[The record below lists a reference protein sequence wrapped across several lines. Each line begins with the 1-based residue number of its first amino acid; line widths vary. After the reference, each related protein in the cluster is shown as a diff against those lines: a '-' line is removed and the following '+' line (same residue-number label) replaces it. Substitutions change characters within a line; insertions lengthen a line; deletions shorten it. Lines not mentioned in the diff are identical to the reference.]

1 MVSRILDRI
10 YNLFDH
16 SILRQTYLLAIY
28 LFLYA
33 PILILMVFSFNSGKR
48 GGKFQDF
55 TLKWYMELFKDSQI
69 MKALYYTLI
78 IALIAAI
85 VSTIIGTLAAY
96 GIHRYRTQWLR
107 KSVLAINNIPILNPD
122 IVTGVAMMVW
132 FALLFKGLFGIRNGF
147 LTLLVAHITFC
158 IPYVVLSV
166 LPKLK
171 LMPKDTVEAA
181 MDLGATPFM
190 AFWKVVL
197 PEIKPG
203 VIAGALIAFTLSIDD
218 FVISFFTTGGGVQN
232 LSISIYA
239 MARKGISP
247 KINALST
254 LMFLSVIIL
263 LLLVNKR
270 SHIEEV

>member
-1 MVSRILDRI
+1 MVTKSLDRI
-10 YNLFDH
+10 YNFFDH
-16 SILRQTYLLAIY
+16 SIIRQTYLFALY

-55 TLKWYMELFKDSQI
+55 TLKWYVELFKDSQI

-78 IALIAAI
+78 IALLAAVI
-85 VSTIIGTLAAY
+85 STVIGTLAAY

-132 FALLFKGLFGIRNGF
+132 FALLFKGLLGIRNGF

-254 LMFLSVIIL
+254 LMFLAVIIL

-270 SHIEEV
+270 SHIEDV

>member
-1 MVSRILDRI
+1 MVAKSLDRI
-10 YNLFDH
+10 YNFFDH
-16 SILRQTYLLAIY
+16 SIIRQTYLFALY

-55 TLKWYMELFKDSQI
+55 TLKWYVELFKDSQI

-78 IALIAAI
+78 IALLAAVI
-85 VSTIIGTLAAY
+85 STVIGTLAAY
-96 GIHRYRTQWLR
+96 GIHRYRSQWLR

-132 FALLFKGLFGIRNGF
+132 FALLFKGLLGIRNGF

-254 LMFLSVIIL
+254 LMFLAVIIL

-270 SHIEEV
+270 SHIEDV